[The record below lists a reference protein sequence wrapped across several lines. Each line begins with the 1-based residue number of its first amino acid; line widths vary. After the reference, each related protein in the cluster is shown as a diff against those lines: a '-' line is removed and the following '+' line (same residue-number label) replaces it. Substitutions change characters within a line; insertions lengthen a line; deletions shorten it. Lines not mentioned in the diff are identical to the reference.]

1 MLVKY
6 GLLGCTVFLYTIS
19 AMLSH
24 HYLVDLYYWLAVR
37 LFRRWLVSYHCSPAV
52 SLLVMQLPIE
62 LSFALR
68 FPSTVSLN
76 LSFGLPV
83 SREPL
88 RSLEYRIC
96 LGCYSFSILRTC
108 SDHLRFL
115 CIRMSDIL
123 FLWLFLAL

>member
-6 GLLGCTVFLYTIS
+6 GLLGCSPIPLYHKRYAFTPSFGRPVLLIS
-19 AMLSH
+19 CPSVPTMT
-24 HYLVDLYYWLAVR
+24 
-37 LFRRWLVSYHCSPAV
+37 VSYHCSPAV

-115 CIRMSDIL
+115 CIRMSDSSCG
-123 FLWLFLAL
+123 FS